1 MFFMEDDDDS
11 YDDSYYSDSY
21 LYDTDDDYHY
31 NPNSPLLRERMQ
43 WLKVSLYRL
52 YKIHVNQKLYY
63 EHFYSTFC
71 DRVLNS
77 VSKLGRTSIHDTKYL
92 LYV

>member
-43 WLKVSLYRL
+43 WLKVRV
-52 YKIHVNQKLYY
+52 IHYIRYTLIKN
-63 EHFYSTFC
+63 FIMSIST
-71 DRVLNS
+71 VHS
-77 VSKLGRTSIHDTKYL
+77 VTEY
-92 LYV
+92 